1 MLLSVLQNS
10 SRDSESPRSSL
21 SVQCRGRLFFFFF
34 LKINSASNMIEDLK
48 IMMIKK
54 MTGMPHE
61 NQQPLKKFLYAGS
74 DSKGGEGLQRNW
86 EKAAVCLS
94 RGNGEVG

>member
-1 MLLSVLQNS
+1 
-10 SRDSESPRSSL
+10 
-21 SVQCRGRLFFFFF
+21 
-34 LKINSASNMIEDLK
+34 
-48 IMMIKK
+48 
-54 MTGMPHE
+54 MPHE

-74 DSKGGEGLQRNW
+74 DSKSGEGLQRNW